1 MPQPSLT
8 SQERRLAALCRALAV
23 LYFAAALACALPL
36 GEASRDS
43 ASLRSIAV
51 AMTTALA
58 TACLVAAARP
68 RERRHVV
75 LAAVV
80 AQLTA
85 FALAAAYLLA
95 GERAPMLVALAGI
108 NLPLFLITASA
119 WRSAAPGV
127 HGVPAREG
135 PPPPEVEEQPKIQLK
150 VSKR

>member
-8 SQERRLAALCRALAV
+8 PQERRLAALCRVLAV
-23 LYFAAALACALPL
+23 LYFAAALACALALGMSPESAPL
-36 GEASRDS
+36 AVT
-43 ASLRSIAV
+43 AV
-51 AMTTALA
+51 AMTSAVA

-85 FALAAAYLLA
+85 GTLAGAHLLAGHGGATLIALAA
-95 GERAPMLVALAGI
+95 I
-108 NLPLFLITASA
+108 NLPLFVLTAAA

-127 HGVPAREG
+127 HGVPAREA
-135 PPPPEVEEQPKIQLK
+135 PPPEAEPPPKIQLK
-150 VSKR
+150 VSKS